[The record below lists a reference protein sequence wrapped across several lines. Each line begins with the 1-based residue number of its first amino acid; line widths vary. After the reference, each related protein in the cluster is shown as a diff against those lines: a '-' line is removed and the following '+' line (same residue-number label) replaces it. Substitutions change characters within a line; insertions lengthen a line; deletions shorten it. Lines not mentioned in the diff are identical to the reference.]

1 MKSKGCKQLHDPHPH
16 PKEKIRTT
24 NPTKKKKLLR
34 HTTLKY
40 EMKF

>member
-24 NPTKKKKLLR
+24 NPTKKNKIAET
-34 HTTLKY
+34 HY
-40 EMKF
+40 SEI